1 MKSAEIAVFFKE
13 PLQGKTRLWI
23 VVWLYGLGGSILY
36 GAIELFLDPENRVA
50 MRLYTLGGLVLS
62 IYVCVAVYRCAAN
75 TRWPAFAP
83 ITRVIAIISLLLLP
97 VFVYLEWSGALT
109 LDALIS
115 E

>member
-1 MKSAEIAVFFKE
+1 MKSAEIAAFVRE

-23 VVWLYGLGGSILY
+23 VVWLYGAAGSILY
-36 GAIELFLDPENRVA
+36 GAIELFLDAENTFV
-50 MRLYTLGGLVLS
+50 MRLYTLGGVVFS

-83 ITRVIAIISLLLLP
+83 ITRAIAIISLLLLP
-97 VFVYLEWSGALT
+97 VLVYLEWSGALT
-109 LDALIS
+109 LNGLID